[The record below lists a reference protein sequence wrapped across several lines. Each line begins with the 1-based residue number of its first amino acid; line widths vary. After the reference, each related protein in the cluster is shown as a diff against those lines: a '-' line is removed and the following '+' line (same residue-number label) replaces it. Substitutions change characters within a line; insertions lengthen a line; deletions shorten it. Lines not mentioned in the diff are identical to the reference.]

1 MGGGGK
7 PCDMQQACGQS
18 NQQVLSS
25 SKTKVHPVSV
35 SEAAIALKLELLQ
48 SVTLGRRGD
57 SVSVAKCGSSCQSF
71 FVQVGGLC
79 HVAHFALG
87 GRAAGCA
94 TSSRL
99 VG

>member
-57 SVSVAKCGSSCQSF
+57 SVGADD
-71 FVQVGGLC
+71 
-79 HVAHFALG
+79 
-87 GRAAGCA
+87 
-94 TSSRL
+94 
-99 VG
+99 

>member
-35 SEAAIALKLELLQ
+35 SEAAITLKLLLLYFLWLL
-48 SVTLGRRGD
+48 VI
-57 SVSVAKCGSSCQSF
+57 F
-71 FVQVGGLC
+71 FLI
-79 HVAHFALG
+79 
-87 GRAAGCA
+87 
-94 TSSRL
+94 L
-99 VG
+99 VILNLFFLINH

>member
-57 SVSVAKCGSSCQSF
+57 SVSVAKCGSSCSPPSIPGE
-71 FVQVGGLC
+71 VASHATC
-79 HVAHFALG
+79 NKHVANPTN
-87 GRAAGCA
+87 RC
-94 TSSRL
+94 
-99 VG
+99 